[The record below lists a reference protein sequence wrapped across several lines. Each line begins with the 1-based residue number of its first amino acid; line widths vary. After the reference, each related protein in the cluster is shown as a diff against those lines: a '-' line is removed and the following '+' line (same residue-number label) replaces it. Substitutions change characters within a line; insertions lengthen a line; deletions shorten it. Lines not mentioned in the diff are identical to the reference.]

1 MMIRRRNTPYK
12 NLIRSLLIYREKQE
26 RKKNVQEKNANEI

>member
-12 NLIRSLLIYREKQE
+12 NLIRSLLIYREKQK
-26 RKKNVQEKNANEI
+26 RKKNIQEENANEI

>member
-12 NLIRSLLIYREKQE
+12 NLVRPLLIYREKQE
-26 RKKNVQEKNANEI
+26 RKKNIQEENANEI